1 MYGKRL
7 LTLILTFLGAFLG
20 FLVLSFFLYPIFN
33 PIDSDDEI
41 PGDFDLSELQDFN
54 YMEFGPAAIVRLRQE
69 IQDLEEALEQ
79 LREKEAQDVAVIDSL
94 FQVNLRLEENLA
106 RLGGPGA
113 PGQAQLASAEVELDQ
128 RTAEVA
134 RSLLRLDEN
143 ELAPIVNRLS
153 DNQIV
158 DLYRASSNLQRE
170 QLLRALEPGKAATL
184 LRNVMS

>member
-7 LTLILTFLGAFLG
+7 LTLILTLVGAFLA

-33 PIDSDDEI
+33 PVDRDDDI
-41 PGDFDLSELQDFN
+41 PGGFDLSEFYEMDYF
-54 YMEFGPAAIVRLRQE
+54 EFGPAAIVRLRQE
-69 IQDLEEALEQ
+69 IKDLEEALAD
-79 LREKEAQDVAVIDSL
+79 LRAKEVQDMAVIDSM
-94 FQVNLRLEENLA
+94 FQVNLRLEDQIA
-106 RLGGPGA
+106 RTGA
-113 PGQAQLASAEVELDQ
+113 RAAGQAQLAAAEVELDA

-158 DLYRASSNLQRE
+158 ALYRASSNLQRE